1 MSSLLDNSKLNKL
14 VTELCKGFLMEG
26 RGGEGEFP
34 NREHIKPRSEGG
46 LISLSAVSLSTSTMA
61 GV

>member
-26 RGGEGEFP
+26 RGSFP
-34 NREHIKPRSEGG
+34 VGSIA
-46 LISLSAVSLSTSTMA
+46 SLVQKVDLYPFQPYP
-61 GV
+61 